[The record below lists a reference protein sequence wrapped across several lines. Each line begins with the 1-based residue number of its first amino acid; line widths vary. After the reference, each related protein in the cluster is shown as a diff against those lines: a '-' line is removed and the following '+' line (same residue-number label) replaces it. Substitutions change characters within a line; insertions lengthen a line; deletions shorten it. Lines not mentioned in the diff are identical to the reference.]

1 MVRMDANVMLNTK
14 WACHVDFD
22 NFHIDWMKGKRK
34 DIPIVEAFII
44 TCRSSMGLYS
54 LNFTDL

>member
-34 DIPIVEAFII
+34 DEYSNN
-44 TCRSSMGLYS
+44 RSFYNSM
-54 LNFTDL
+54 